1 MADYTAVRDAVMS
14 VQDLL
19 TTHIT
24 SSADAGIGGVPIDL
38 RSPRQLEIDTVDGV
52 LSLWLHRV
60 NLQPDRLNQ
69 PPARPSAGLERRRP
83 APVDLHLLVTPIV
96 SVASTELLLVGRIT
110 QVLFDHRTLSGSAL
124 GGVLAATS
132 TELRL
137 AIEQLTAYETNL
149 AWSSLHTHQ
158 RPTTAVRVTG
168 LTIDSHL
175 DDLAHQR
182 VLASSSTASEL
193 VVGA

>member
-38 RSPRQLEIDTVDGV
+38 RSPRQLEIDTVDG
-52 LSLWLHRV
+52 SCRCGSTGSTCSPIAST
-60 NLQPDRLNQ
+60 NLRAALR
-69 PPARPSAGLERRRP
+69 RPRTPTP